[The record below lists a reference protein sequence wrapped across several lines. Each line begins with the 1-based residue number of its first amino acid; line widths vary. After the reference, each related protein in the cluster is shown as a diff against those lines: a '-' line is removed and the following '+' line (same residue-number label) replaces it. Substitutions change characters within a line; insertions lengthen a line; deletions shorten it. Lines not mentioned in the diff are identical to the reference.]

1 MSLDTRPPR
10 RPVAAEEERA
20 RRTAATNRNVSRH
33 RRMPSRSLMIALVLA
48 CVTLMVV
55 DHTRR
60 ADSPAEPVRRVAG
73 EVLGPA
79 EAFTAAALRP
89 VLDLPDA
96 VRSNAELRDDVDELE
111 AETDTLED
119 ALRATGYDAE
129 RVSALEDLRAVAGD
143 LGYALLPA
151 RVVAI
156 GPAQSF
162 GYTVT
167 IDAGSDAGLRPD
179 MTVVNGE
186 GLVGRVTAVTGHTAT
201 VRLAVDT
208 GFTVGGRVGENM
220 ELGFVGGTGGLGGD
234 VRLNLELV
242 DETVVP
248 REGQSIVTW
257 GSEGGAPFVSGVPIG
272 EVTRVFESLR
282 ESSYRAELRPY
293 VDFSSLDLVGV
304 VVPSGSDSPRPVI
317 EADRSVRMP

>member
-10 RPVAAEEERA
+10 RPAAADDERA
-20 RRTAATNRNVSRH
+20 RRTGVGRPGAGRM
-33 RRMPSRSLMIALVLA
+33 RRPSRPLVSALVLA
-48 CVTLMVV
+48 CATLMIV
-55 DHTRR
+55 DHTRGP
-60 ADSPAEPVRRVAG
+60 DSPVEPVRRVAG
-73 EVLGPA
+73 EVIGPA
-79 EAFTAAALRP
+79 EAFAAAALRP
-89 VLDLPDA
+89 ALELPAA
-96 VRSNAELRDDVDELE
+96 VRSNAELRADVAELE
-111 AETDTLED
+111 AENDTLEN
-119 ALRATGYDAE
+119 ALRASGYDAQ
-129 RVSALEDLRAVAGD
+129 RVAALQDLRAVAGD

-162 GYTVT
+162 GHTVT

-179 MTVVNGE
+179 MTVVNGQ
-186 GLVGRVTAVTGHTAT
+186 GLVGRVTAVTGQTAT

-220 ELGFVGGTGGLGGD
+220 ELGFVGGDGGLGAD

-248 REGQSIVTW
+248 RRGQAIVTW
-257 GSEGGAPFVSGVPIG
+257 GSQGGAPFVSGVPIG

-304 VVPSGSDSPRPVI
+304 VVPSGTESSRPVI